1 MKKLLLIALVS
12 FAAFTATAQGNG
24 KNKQKK
30 AKSEKVERDSDD
42 RYEKDRKDRGNDDRY
57 ERERKDRNNDDRYER
72 ERRDRDNRGNDQILN
87 ESGKYSKNTPRKV
100 SDAFNRDFPNA
111 TSVSW
116 TKNQGSWTANYRNG
130 GILGGSGN
138 ATYRANGQRV
148 DAARRRS
155 IF

>member
-30 AKSEKVERDSDD
+30 AKSEKVERDNDD
-42 RYEKDRKDRGNDDRY
+42 RYENNRKDRDNDDRY
-57 ERERKDRNNDDRYER
+57 ERERKDR
-72 ERRDRDNRGNDQILN
+72 DNRGNDQILN
-87 ESGKYSKNTPRKV
+87 QSGKYSKNTPRKV

-130 GILGGSGN
+130 GILGASGT

>member
-30 AKSEKVERDSDD
+30 AKSEKVERDNDD
-42 RYEKDRKDRGNDDRY
+42 RYEKDRKDRDNDDRY
-57 ERERKDRNNDDRYER
+57 EKDRKDRDNDDRYEKDR
-72 ERRDRDNRGNDQILN
+72 KDRDNRGNDQILN
-87 ESGKYSKNTPRKV
+87 QSDKYSKNTPRKV
-100 SDAFNRDFPNA
+100 GDAFNRDFPNA
-111 TSVSW
+111 TSVTW

-130 GILGGSGN
+130 GILGGSGT

>member
-30 AKSEKVERDSDD
+30 AKSEKVERDNDDRYENNRRDRDNDD
-42 RYEKDRKDRGNDDRY
+42 RYEKDRKDRDNDDRY
-57 ERERKDRNNDDRYER
+57 QRD
-72 ERRDRDNRGNDQILN
+72 RRDRDNRGNDQILN
-87 ESGKYSKNTPRKV
+87 QSDKYSKNTPRKV
-100 SDAFNRDFPNA
+100 GDAFNRDFPNA

-130 GILGGSGN
+130 GILGGSGT

-148 DAARRRS
+148 DAGRRRS